1 MGKDVRLQEQAFYLL
16 RNIADTDEG
25 IDMVFAEIGSDLLL
39 GALSQA
45 LDSENDDVLAQVRL
59 HLPLAFHLKAQ

>member
-1 MGKDVRLQEQAFYLL
+1 MGKDVRLQEQSFYLV
-16 RNIADTDEG
+16 RNLADTEEG

-45 LDSENDDVLAQVRL
+45 LDSENDDVLAQVRSP
-59 HLPLAFHLKAQ
+59 HCSIFS